1 VPPGELQTYDAI
13 GGSVTL
19 LVGDGTVSLASAVP
33 KPGFSAEEK
42 ERDEPSK
49 VVVEFDSEAHESK
62 LVARWDDG
70 TFTVEI
76 DEESEGD

>member
-1 VPPGELQTYDAI
+1 MPPGELQTYDAI

-42 ERDEPSK
+42 ERDDPSK

-70 TFTVEI
+70 AFTVEI